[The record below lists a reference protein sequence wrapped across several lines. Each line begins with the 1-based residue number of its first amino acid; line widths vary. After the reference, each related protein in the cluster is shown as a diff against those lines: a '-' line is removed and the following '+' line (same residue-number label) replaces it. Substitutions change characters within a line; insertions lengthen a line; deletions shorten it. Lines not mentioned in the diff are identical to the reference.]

1 MAEDLPFQAEYAKS
15 GRASCKA
22 CKEKIDKDSL
32 RIARMVQVG
41 NTGGFLRKSSLNS
54 G

>member
-15 GRASCKA
+15 NRASCKA

-41 NTGGFLRKSSLNS
+41 NTDGFLGKL